1 MLRTLAKL
9 FERKSSLAEK
19 PDPWLREALGGQ
31 ESWAGPTMSAETA
44 MQSSAVAACVR
55 LLSESVAS
63 LPLFVYRRDGDDKR
77 KAPDHPLYGTLHD
90 QPNDYQ
96 SSYTWR
102 AQLMSHVLLY
112 GNAYSIIDRD
122 DSNRVRALWPM
133 MPGNVSIRAVDGR
146 LEYEVWQ
153 NGKRET
159 YAPGDILH
167 VKGPS
172 LDGIRGQSII
182 GMARQGIA
190 LDLALTQHGAST
202 FKNGARPGVVIKTPA
217 QLSNEA
223 RKQFV
228 TNWSEQFAG
237 ALRAGKTAL
246 LDGGLDVQTIA
257 SSNDDSQY
265 LQSRQFSV
273 QEIARWF
280 RVSPHLIGDPS
291 RLAYAS
297 SEVEM
302 LAFIQHS
309 LRPWL
314 VNIEAEINRSLL
326 PARTQYFAEFS
337 IDALQRA
344 DTKSRY
350 ESYAIGVDKG
360 FLTVEDIR
368 KWENLPPLLRT
379 APEVTS
385 AD

>member
-1 MLRTLAKL
+1 MLRKIAEL
-9 FERKSSLAEK
+9 FTRKSSIAR
-19 PDPWLREALGGQ
+19 PDPWLRDALGGQ
-31 ESWAGPTMSAETA
+31 ESWAGPTISAETA

-63 LPLFVYRRDGDDKR
+63 LPLFVYRRDGDDKA
-77 KAPDHPLYGTLHD
+77 KAPDHPLYAVLHD
-90 QPNDYQ
+90 APNAYQ
-96 SSYTWR
+96 TAFTWR
-102 AQLMSHVLLY
+102 AQMMTHTLLH
-112 GNAYSIIDRD
+112 GNAYSLIDRD
-122 DSNRVRALWPM
+122 DSGRVRALWPLL
-133 MPGNVSIRAVDGR
+133 PANVNVRSNDGR
-146 LEYEVWQ
+146 LQYEVW
-153 NGKRET
+153 NAGKRET
-159 YAPGDILH
+159 YEPEDVLH

-172 LDGIRGQSII
+172 SDGIRGMSII
-182 GMARQGIA
+182 SMARQGIA

-228 TNWSEQFAG
+228 QNWSEQFAG

-246 LDGGLDVQTIA
+246 LDGGLDVHTIA
-257 SSNDDSQY
+257 SSNDDSQF
-265 LQSRQFSV
+265 LQSRQFAV

-302 LAFIQHS
+302 LSFLQHS

-314 VNIEAEINRSLL
+314 INIEAEITRRLL
-326 PARTQYFAEFS
+326 PARTAYFAEFS
-337 IDALQRA
+337 LDAMQRS

>member
-1 MLRTLAKL
+1 MLRKIAEL
-9 FERKSSLAEK
+9 FTRKSSIAR
-19 PDPWLREALGGQ
+19 PDPWLRDALGGQ
-31 ESWAGPTMSAETA
+31 DSWAGPTISAETA

-63 LPLFVYRRDGDDKR
+63 LPLFVYRRDGDDKA
-77 KAPDHPLYGTLHD
+77 KAPDHPLYAVLHD
-90 QPNDYQ
+90 APNAYQ
-96 SSYTWR
+96 TAFTWR
-102 AQLMSHVLLY
+102 AQMMTHTLLH
-112 GNAYSIIDRD
+112 GNAYSLIDRD
-122 DSNRVRALWPM
+122 DSGRVRALWPLL
-133 MPGNVSIRAVDGR
+133 PANVNVRSNDGR
-146 LEYEVWQ
+146 LQYEVW
-153 NGKRET
+153 NAGKRET
-159 YAPGDILH
+159 YEPEDVLH

-172 LDGIRGQSII
+172 SDGIRGMSII
-182 GMARQGIA
+182 SMARQGIA

-228 TNWSEQFAG
+228 QNWSEQFAG

-246 LDGGLDVQTIA
+246 LDGGLDVHTIA
-257 SSNDDSQY
+257 SSNDDSQF
-265 LQSRQFSV
+265 LQSRQFAV

-302 LAFIQHS
+302 LSFLQHS

-314 VNIEAEINRSLL
+314 INIEAEITRRLL
-326 PARTQYFAEFS
+326 PARTAYFAEFS
-337 IDALQRA
+337 LDAMQRS

>member
-1 MLRTLAKL
+1 M
-9 FERKSSLAEK
+9 
-19 PDPWLREALGGQ
+19 
-31 ESWAGPTMSAETA
+31 
-44 MQSSAVAACVR
+44 
-55 LLSESVAS
+55 
-63 LPLFVYRRDGDDKR
+63 
-77 KAPDHPLYGTLHD
+77 
-90 QPNDYQ
+90 
-96 SSYTWR
+96 
-102 AQLMSHVLLY
+102 
-112 GNAYSIIDRD
+112 
-122 DSNRVRALWPM
+122 
-133 MPGNVSIRAVDGR
+133 
-146 LEYEVWQ
+146 
-153 NGKRET
+153 
-159 YAPGDILH
+159 
-167 VKGPS
+167 
-172 LDGIRGQSII
+172 SII

>member
-1 MLRTLAKL
+1 MMTHTL
-9 FERKSSLAEK
+9 
-19 PDPWLREALGGQ
+19 
-31 ESWAGPTMSAETA
+31 
-44 MQSSAVAACVR
+44 
-55 LLSESVAS
+55 
-63 LPLFVYRRDGDDKR
+63 
-77 KAPDHPLYGTLHD
+77 LH
-90 QPNDYQ
+90 
-96 SSYTWR
+96 
-102 AQLMSHVLLY
+102 
-112 GNAYSIIDRD
+112 GNAYSLIDRD
-122 DSNRVRALWPM
+122 DSGRVRALWPLL
-133 MPGNVSIRAVDGR
+133 PANVNVRSNDGR
-146 LEYEVWQ
+146 LQYEVW
-153 NGKRET
+153 NAGKRET
-159 YAPGDILH
+159 YEPEDVLH

-172 LDGIRGQSII
+172 SDGIRGMSII
-182 GMARQGIA
+182 SMARQGIA

-228 TNWSEQFAG
+228 QNWSEQFAG

-246 LDGGLDVQTIA
+246 LDGGLDVHTIA
-257 SSNDDSQY
+257 SSNDDSQF
-265 LQSRQFSV
+265 LQSRQFAV

-302 LAFIQHS
+302 LSFLQHS

-314 VNIEAEINRSLL
+314 INIEAEITRRLL
-326 PARTQYFAEFS
+326 PARTAYFAEFS
-337 IDALQRA
+337 LDAMQRS